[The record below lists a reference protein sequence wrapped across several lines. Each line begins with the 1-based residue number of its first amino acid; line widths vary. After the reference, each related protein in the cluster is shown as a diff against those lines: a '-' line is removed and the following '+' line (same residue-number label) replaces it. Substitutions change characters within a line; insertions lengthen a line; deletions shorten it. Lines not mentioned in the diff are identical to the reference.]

1 MKLRY
6 DAASTLKH
14 DSQPGRAL
22 LAEGEIPPQRAEL
35 IRRQLGRILASAQF
49 VNSARMC
56 HFLRFVVETSLLGKE
71 CLKETVIG
79 VEVFNRAPGYD
90 PSLEPIVRI
99 EARRLRGK
107 LQQYYTRQSADD
119 EVIIALLKGGYT
131 PEFSFQPAAGG
142 SPPVAAAPVEQPSRS
157 RFKSWSI
164 PVLLVVLLGFA
175 LWTGHYSAS
184 VSKPQGPAAAS
195 RPILSIAV
203 LPLANLSGD
212 PAQDYLADGMTD
224 ELISKLANISA
235 LRVVSRTSAMRYK
248 GVSRPLPQIAKEL
261 NVASVVEGSVTR
273 SGGQVR
279 ITAQLIDGRADRYL
293 WSEDYNGSVNDL
305 LAIESEV
312 ARAIAQ
318 QVTRTLSGNEQPQLR
333 GEADI
338 PPEAYDAYLKGRYF
352 WNKRAEAG
360 LRTSIGYFHQA
371 LTIAPGY
378 ARAWAGLADSY
389 LLLGENWERPAG
401 ESFAKAREAADK
413 ALELDDDLGE
423 AHAARAALD
432 ADLGHWDRAEPEFR
446 RALELSPGYATA
458 HQWYAEELAAHGRTS
473 QALEQIQRARELDP
487 LSLIVNVQV
496 GYINFLARRYDAAIS
511 ELRAAIQM
519 DPHFFFAHADL
530 GQAYEQKGMYREA
543 IAELQTAADL
553 TNHGPGEMLWL
564 ARAWAL
570 GGNKEKA
577 LRARAALEKEFEH
590 GRIPASCMAL
600 LDLALGDRERAVQR
614 LGVASSAHVA
624 QPFPGP
630 EFDAL
635 RADRGIA
642 LLLARCASASSPTLR
657 AGP

>member
-1 MKLRY
+1 MI
-6 DAASTLKH
+6 H
-14 DSQPGRAL
+14 DSQPVRAL
-22 LAEGEIPPQRAEL
+22 LAEGEDPLERAEL

-56 HFLRFVVETSLLGKE
+56 QFLRFVVESSLSGKE
-71 CLKETVIG
+71 SLKETVIG
-79 VEVFNRAPGYD
+79 VEVFHRAPGYD

-99 EARRLRGK
+99 EARRLRDK

-119 EVIIALLKGGYT
+119 EVVIALPKGGYT
-131 PEFSFQPAAGG
+131 PEFRFQPAAGA
-142 SPPVAAAPVEQPSRS
+142 SRPPAVAPFEQPSRS
-157 RFKSWSI
+157 RSKPWGI
-164 PVLLVVLLGFA
+164 PVLLPLLVGLA
-175 LWTGHYSAS
+175 LWVGHYARS
-184 VSKPQGPAAAS
+184 VSKPQGTSPAS
-195 RPILSIAV
+195 RPIISIAV

-224 ELISKLANISA
+224 ELIGKLANIAA
-235 LRVVSRTSAMRYK
+235 LRVISRTTAMRYK
-248 GVSRPLPQIAKEL
+248 GAAKPLPQIAKEL
-261 NVASVVEGSVTR
+261 NVDSVVEGSVTR
-273 SGGQVR
+273 SGGRVR
-279 ITAQLIDGRADRYL
+279 ITAQLIDGKADRYL
-293 WSEDYNGSVNDL
+293 WSEDYNRPVDDL

-312 ARAIAQ
+312 ARTIAM
-318 QVTRTLSGNEQPQLR
+318 QVVRTLSGHEESRLQAT
-333 GEADI
+333 ADI

-352 WNKRAEAG
+352 WNKRSEAG

-371 LTIAPGY
+371 LAKAPTY

-401 ESFAKAREAADK
+401 ESFAKAREAAGK

-432 ADLGHWDRAEPEFR
+432 ADLGHWDQAEPEFR

-473 QALEQIQRARELDP
+473 EALKEIQRARELDP

-496 GYINFLARRYDAAIS
+496 GYIDFLARRYDAAIS

-530 GQAYEQKGMYREA
+530 GQAYEQKGMYRDA

-553 TNHGPGEMLWL
+553 TNHGPSEMLWL

-570 GGNKEKA
+570 AGNKEKA
-577 LRARAALEKEFEH
+577 LRARTALEKEFEH

-600 LDLALGDRERAVQR
+600 LDLAVGDRERAVQR
-614 LGVASSAHVA
+614 LGVACSAHVA

-635 RADRGIA
+635 RTDPSIA
-642 LLLARCASASSPTLR
+642 SLLAGCASATSPVPR
-657 AGP
+657 ARR